1 MWHLAYQ
8 RGMLCLVAA
17 HGADAPVHLNPY
29 APQPLFSLT
38 PVHLNPCAPQPL
50 CTSTPVHLNP
60 CAPQPLCTSTQTAL
74 RCMLYSPTMYALYR
88 PPWCML

>member
-50 CTSTPVHLNP
+50 CTST
-60 CAPQPLCTSTQTAL
+60 QTAL
-74 RCMLYSPTMYALYR
+74 RCMLYSPTTYAL
-88 PPWCML
+88 